1 MAGEESFLSR
11 WSRRKTQAATTPEQ
25 PTAKAGAAPPPTD
38 ALPAPGGSG
47 PPAPV
52 EAAPLPTL
60 ESLTTESDFAP
71 FMAPEVD
78 GETRRKALKT
88 LFTDPRFNV
97 MDMMDVYVD
106 DYSKPDP
113 IPASW
118 LENLEQLSRLGDRAG
133 RDREEEE
140 RRRALVEEQAAATG
154 APPVDTLPV
163 DTPAVEPPPAATP
176 PGPAQ
181 TAEAG
186 PAESPR
192 DGVRAPGAEARF
204 PPPPLGE
211 SGS

>member
-1 MAGEESFLSR
+1 MAGEENFLSR
-11 WSRRKTQAATTPEQ
+11 WSRRKAQAATSPEQ
-25 PTAKAGAAPPPTD
+25 PTAKAGAVPPPTD
-38 ALPAPGGSG
+38 ALPAPGGPA
-47 PPAPV
+47 PPAPA
-52 EAAPLPTL
+52 EAAPLPSL
-60 ESLTTESDFAP
+60 ESLTTESDYAP

-118 LENLEQLSRLGDRAG
+118 LENLQQLSRLGDRAG

-140 RRRALVEEQAAATG
+140 RRRALAEEQAAETRV
-154 APPVDTLPV
+154 PPVD
-163 DTPAVEPPPAATP
+163 APPAAIP
-176 PGPAQ
+176 PGVAR

-192 DGVRAPGAEARF
+192 DGVRAPGAEAQF
-204 PPPPLGE
+204 PPPALGE